1 MVSLLD
7 IHVSPRDPTAERPA
21 MLEILEAG
29 TGHGGLTLHLARAI
43 HAANLPLSRK
53 KKHTVTSVQ
62 EKNTPSAKSIPDTRT
77 SGTGLETPLAPTFH
91 ITEDSETRIDES
103 ELISD
108 RQAVIH
114 SLDISPSHL
123 HHAKKLVEGFRHGQY
138 TDDVEFY
145 VGEVSAWIDQQLIQR
160 GLHSPEIQDKAFLSH
175 VILDLP
181 GSQSH
186 LEKAASVLH
195 VNGTLI
201 VFNPSITQ
209 IIACVKEIKL
219 KMLPLELDRILEVDQ
234 GMVGGREWDVR
245 AMKPRALARA
255 ETEKKVNLEEE
266 CAATG
271 ASNQGL
277 TEDGGD
283 SGIDAK
289 QNDTIKELV
298 KEEIEWYMVC
308 RPKFTE
314 RWSGGGFVGVWKK
327 MRHELIR
334 E

>member
-7 IHVSPRDPTAERPA
+7 IHVSHRDLTVEGST

-43 HAANLPLSRK
+43 HAANLPPPRK
-53 KKHTVTSVQ
+53 NRTVTSVQ
-62 EKNTPSAKSIPDTRT
+62 EKNSPSAKSLPNTRISGSELEIPIAD
-77 SGTGLETPLAPTFH
+77 
-91 ITEDSETRIDES
+91 ITEDSETRIDDA
-103 ELISD
+103 ELISH

-138 TDDVEFY
+138 ADDVEFY

-160 GLHSPEIQDKAFLSH
+160 GLHSHGIKDKAFLSH

-219 KMLPLELDRILEVDQ
+219 NMLPLELDRVLEVDQ

-255 ETEKKVNLEEE
+255 EAEKKVNLEEE
-266 CAATG
+266 FAPTG
-271 ASNQGL
+271 ASNQAM
-277 TEDGGD
+277 TEDGED
-283 SGIDAK
+283 LGIGAN
-289 QNDTIKELV
+289 QNDTIKELA

-327 MRHELIR
+327 MRRDLTR

>member
-1 MVSLLD
+1 
-7 IHVSPRDPTAERPA
+7 

-43 HAANLPLSRK
+43 HAANLALPGKR
-53 KKHTVTSVQ
+53 HMVTSVQ
-62 EKNTPSAKSIPDTRT
+62 EKITHSAQSISNTRIAGPEVETHSAPNSDILD
-77 SGTGLETPLAPTFH
+77 
-91 ITEDSETRIDES
+91 DSKTRIDGA
-103 ELISD
+103 ISKSHK
-108 RQAVIH
+108 QAVIH

-123 HHAKKLVEGFRHGQY
+123 HHAKKLVEGFRQGQY
-138 TDDVEFY
+138 ADDVNFY
-145 VGEVSAWIDQQLIQR
+145 VGDVSAWIDQQLIQR
-160 GLHSPEIQDKAFLSH
+160 GLHSSEIKDKAFLSH
-175 VILDLP
+175 VVLDLP
-181 GSQSH
+181 GSQSR

-219 KMLPLELDRILEVDQ
+219 NMLPLELDRILEVDQ

-255 ETEKKVNLEEE
+255 EAEKEVNLDEES
-266 CAATG
+266 APTG
-271 ASNQGL
+271 ASDQGF
-277 TEDGGD
+277 TEDRN
-283 SGIDAK
+283 SGMETK
-289 QNDTIKELV
+289 QNDAIQELLKKEIK
-298 KEEIEWYMVC
+298 WYMVC

-327 MRHELIR
+327 MRRDLTR

>member
-1 MVSLLD
+1 M
-7 IHVSPRDPTAERPA
+7 
-21 MLEILEAG
+21 
-29 TGHGGLTLHLARAI
+29 TLHLARAI
-43 HAANLPLSRK
+43 HAANLPLFRK
-53 KKHTVTSVQ
+53 KYTVTSVA
-62 EKNTPSAKSIPDTRT
+62 EKNTPSAKSIPDTRI
-77 SGTGLETPLAPTFH
+77 SGLGLETPFAPTFD
-91 ITEDSETRIDES
+91 ITEASKTRIDDS

-138 TDDVEFY
+138 ADDVEFH

-160 GLHSPEIQDKAFLSH
+160 DLHSPEIKDKAFLSH

-245 AMKPRALARA
+245 AMRPRALARA
-255 ETEKKVNLEEE
+255 ETEKRVSLEEE
-266 CAATG
+266 RAWTR
-271 ASNQGL
+271 ASNQSL

-283 SGIDAK
+283 SGIDTK

-327 MRHELIR
+327 MRRDLTR

>member
-7 IHVSPRDPTAERPA
+7 IHVSHRDPNVERST

-43 HAANLPLSRK
+43 HAANLRLPGKRY
-53 KKHTVTSVQ
+53 TVTSAQ
-62 EKNTPSAKSIPDTRT
+62 EKNTPSAQSIPTAG
-77 SGTGLETPLAPTFH
+77 SGLETPFALSSD
-91 ITEDSETRIDES
+91 ILEDSETRIDDV
-103 ELISD
+103 ELRSQ

-114 SLDISPSHL
+114 SLEISPSHL
-123 HHAKKLVEGFRHGQY
+123 HQAKNLVQGFRHGQY
-138 TDDVEFY
+138 ADDVKFC

-160 GLHSPEIQDKAFLSH
+160 DLHRPEIKDKAFLSH

-181 GSQSH
+181 GSQKH
-186 LEKAASVLH
+186 LGKAASVLH

-219 KMLPLELDRILEVDQ
+219 NMLPLELDRILEVDQ

-255 ETEKKVNLEEE
+255 EAEAEKEVNLDEES
-266 CAATG
+266 APKG

-277 TEDGGD
+277 REDEGD
-283 SGIDAK
+283 SGIK
-289 QNDTIKELV
+289 TKLNETTQEIVN
-298 KEEIEWYMVC
+298 EEVEWYMVC
-308 RPKFTE
+308 RPKSTE

-327 MRHELIR
+327 MRRDLIR

>member
-1 MVSLLD
+1 M
-7 IHVSPRDPTAERPA
+7 
-21 MLEILEAG
+21 
-29 TGHGGLTLHLARAI
+29 TLHLARAI
-43 HAANLPLSRK
+43 HVANLPLSRK
-53 KKHTVTSVQ
+53 KKYTATSV
-62 EKNTPSAKSIPDTRT
+62 EGNVTPSAKTILDTRIP
-77 SGTGLETPLAPTFH
+77 GLGLETPFAPTFD
-91 ITEDSETRIDES
+91 ITEASETRIDGS

-138 TDDVEFY
+138 AGDVEFH
-145 VGEVSAWIDQQLIQR
+145 VGEVSAWIDQQLIHR
-160 GLHSPEIQDKAFLSH
+160 GLHSPEIKDKAFLSH

-219 KMLPLELDRILEVDQ
+219 NMLPLELDRILEVDQ

-245 AMKPRALARA
+245 AMRPRALARA
-255 ETEKKVNLEEE
+255 ETEKRVSLEEE
-266 CAATG
+266 RASTG
-271 ASNQGL
+271 ASNQSL
-277 TEDGGD
+277 REDGGD
-283 SGIDAK
+283 SGIDTK
-289 QNDTIKELV
+289 QNDPIKELV
-298 KEEIEWYMVC
+298 KEEIDWYMVC

-327 MRHELIR
+327 MRRDLTR

>member
-7 IHVSPRDPTAERPA
+7 IHVSHQDPTVERST

-43 HAANLPLSRK
+43 HAANLPLPRK
-53 KKHTVTSVQ
+53 KHMVTSVQ
-62 EKNTPSAKSIPDTRT
+62 EINTPSAKSIPNTRI
-77 SGTGLETPLAPTFH
+77 SGSGLETPFAPTFD
-91 ITEDSETRIDES
+91 ITDDSETRIDDA
-103 ELISD
+103 ELISH

-138 TDDVEFY
+138 ADDVEFY

-160 GLHSPEIQDKAFLSH
+160 GLHSHEIKDKAFLSH

-181 GSQSH
+181 GSQSY

-195 VNGTLI
+195 VNGTFI

-219 KMLPLELDRILEVDQ
+219 NMLPLELDRILEVDQ

-255 ETEKKVNLEEE
+255 EAEKKVNLEEE
-266 CAATG
+266 CAPTG
-271 ASNQGL
+271 ASNQDL

-289 QNDTIKELV
+289 QNDTIKLV
-298 KEEIEWYMVC
+298 KEEIDWYMVC

-327 MRHELIR
+327 MRRDLTR

>member
-7 IHVSPRDPTAERPA
+7 IHVSSRDPTVERSTV
-21 MLEILEAG
+21 LEILEAG

-43 HAANLPLSRK
+43 HAANLALPGKR
-53 KKHTVTSVQ
+53 HMVTSVQ
-62 EKNTPSAKSIPDTRT
+62 GKNTQSAQSISNTRIA
-77 SGTGLETPLAPTFH
+77 GPEVETPFAPNS
-91 ITEDSETRIDES
+91 DSLDDSKPRIDDA
-103 ELISD
+103 ISKSHK
-108 RQAVIH
+108 QAVIH

-123 HHAKKLVEGFRHGQY
+123 HHAKKLVEGFRQGQY
-138 TDDVEFY
+138 ADDVKFY
-145 VGEVSAWIDQQLIQR
+145 VGDVSAWIDQQLIQR
-160 GLHSPEIQDKAFLSH
+160 GLHSGEIKDKAFLSH
-175 VILDLP
+175 VVLDLP

-195 VNGTLI
+195 INGTLI

-219 KMLPLELDRILEVDQ
+219 NMLPLELDRILEVDQ

-255 ETEKKVNLEEE
+255 EAEKEVNLDEES
-266 CAATG
+266 APTG
-271 ASNQGL
+271 ASDQGF
-277 TEDGGD
+277 TEDGGMET
-283 SGIDAK
+283 K
-289 QNDTIKELV
+289 QNDTIQELLKEGT
-298 KEEIEWYMVC
+298 KWYMIC

-327 MRHELIR
+327 MRRDLTQE
-334 E
+334 

>member
-7 IHVSPRDPTAERPA
+7 IHVSHRDPTVERST

-53 KKHTVTSVQ
+53 KHTVTSVQ
-62 EKNTPSAKSIPDTRT
+62 GKNTPSAESIPDTRI
-77 SGTGLETPLAPTFH
+77 TGIGLGMPFAPTSD
-91 ITEDSETRIDES
+91 ITEDSKTRTDDS

-138 TDDVEFY
+138 ADDVEFY
-145 VGEVSAWIDQQLIQR
+145 VGEISTWIDQQLIQR
-160 GLHSPEIQDKAFLSH
+160 GLHSPEIKDKAFLSH

-181 GSQSH
+181 GSHSH
-186 LEKAASVLH
+186 LEKAASVLY

-219 KMLPLELDRILEVDQ
+219 NMLPLELDRILEVDQ

-255 ETEKKVNLEEE
+255 ETEKKVSLEEE
-266 CAATG
+266 CAQTG
-271 ASNQGL
+271 ASSQSL

-289 QNDTIKELV
+289 LNDTIKELV
-298 KEEIEWYMVC
+298 KEDIEWYMVC
-308 RPKFTE
+308 RPKFTD

-327 MRHELIR
+327 MRRDLTR

>member
-1 MVSLLD
+1 
-7 IHVSPRDPTAERPA
+7 

-43 HAANLPLSRK
+43 HAANLPPPR

-62 EKNTPSAKSIPDTRT
+62 GKNTPLAKYIPDARISRSRT
-77 SGTGLETPLAPTFH
+77 PFAPTFD
-91 ITEDSETRIDES
+91 ITEDFEARIDNS

-138 TDDVEFY
+138 AGDVEFY
-145 VGEVSAWIDQQLIQR
+145 VGEVSAWIDQQLTQR
-160 GLHSPEIQDKAFLSH
+160 GLQSPEIKDKAFLSH

-219 KMLPLELDRILEVDQ
+219 HMLPLELDRILEVDQ

-255 ETEKKVNLEEE
+255 VAEKKVNLEEE
-266 CAATG
+266 HAPTG

-283 SGIDAK
+283 LGIDAE
-289 QNDTIKELV
+289 QNGPIKELV

-327 MRHELIR
+327 MRLDLTSE
-334 E
+334 

>member
-7 IHVSPRDPTAERPA
+7 IHVSHRDPTVEIPTV
-21 MLEILEAG
+21 LEILEAG

-43 HAANLPLSRK
+43 HTANLPLPEK
-53 KKHTVTSVQ
+53 MHTSVQ
-62 EKNTPSAKSIPDTRT
+62 GKNSSSADFTPNKQTIAGPEV
-77 SGTGLETPLAPTFH
+77 ETPLAQNSD
-91 ITEDSETRIDES
+91 ILYGSETRIDGAIPKS
-103 ELISD
+103 Q

-114 SLDISPSHL
+114 SLEISPSHL
-123 HHAKKLVEGFRHGQY
+123 HHAIKLVEGFRHGQY
-138 TDDVEFY
+138 ADDVEFC
-145 VGEVSAWIDQQLIQR
+145 VGDVSVWIDKQLIQR
-160 GLHSPEIQDKAFLSH
+160 GLNSPEIKDKAFLSH

-209 IIACVKEIKL
+209 IIACVKEIKF

-245 AMKPRALARA
+245 AMKPRALVRA
-255 ETEKKVNLEEE
+255 ETEKKANLDEES
-266 CAATG
+266 APTG
-271 ASNQGL
+271 ASDQGL
-277 TEDGGD
+277 TEYRGD
-283 SGIDAK
+283 SGVEIK
-289 QNDTIKELV
+289 QNDTSQQLV
-298 KEEIEWYMVC
+298 KEDIEWYMVC

-314 RWSGGGFVGVWKK
+314 RWSGGGFVGVWRK
-327 MRHELIR
+327 MRRDLSR

>member
-7 IHVSPRDPTAERPA
+7 IHVSHRDPTVERST

-43 HAANLPLSRK
+43 HAANMSIPRK
-53 KKHTVTSVQ
+53 NHSVTSVQ
-62 EKNTPSAKSIPDTRT
+62 ENNTPSAQSIPRTRI
-77 SGTGLETPLAPTFH
+77 SGSGLETPFTPAFD
-91 ITEDSETRIDES
+91 ITEDS

-123 HHAKKLVEGFRHGQY
+123 HHAKKLVEGFRQGQY
-138 TDDVEFY
+138 ANDVEFY
-145 VGEVSAWIDQQLIQR
+145 VGEVSTWIDQQLIQR
-160 GLHSPEIQDKAFLSH
+160 GLHSPEIKDKAFLSH

-219 KMLPLELDRILEVDQ
+219 NMLPLELDRILEVDQ

-255 ETEKKVNLEEE
+255 EAEKKANLEEE
-266 CAATG
+266 CTPTG

-277 TEDGGD
+277 REDGGD
-283 SGIDAK
+283 LDIDAK
-289 QNDTIKELV
+289 QNETIKELL
-298 KEEIEWYMVC
+298 KEEVEWYMVC

-327 MRHELIR
+327 MRRDLTR

>member
-1 MVSLLD
+1 
-7 IHVSPRDPTAERPA
+7 

-62 EKNTPSAKSIPDTRT
+62 GKNTPSLKSIPDTGIP
-77 SGTGLETPLAPTFH
+77 GTDLGTPFAPTFN
-91 ITEDSETRIDES
+91 ITEEFETRTDDF
-103 ELISD
+103 ELFSD

-138 TDDVEFY
+138 ADDVEFY
-145 VGEVSAWIDQQLIQR
+145 VGEVSTWIDQQLIQR
-160 GLHSPEIQDKAFLSH
+160 GLHNPEIKDKAFLSH

-209 IIACVKEIKL
+209 IIACVQEIKL
-219 KMLPLELDRILEVDQ
+219 NMLPLELDRILEVDQ

-245 AMKPRALARA
+245 AMKPRALARV
-255 ETEKKVNLEEE
+255 ETEKKASLESG
-266 CAATG
+266 CAQTG
-271 ASNQGL
+271 ASNQSWS
-277 TEDGGD
+277 EDEGD

-289 QNDTIKELV
+289 KNDPIKELV
-298 KEEIEWYMVC
+298 KEETEWYMVC

-327 MRHELIR
+327 MRR
-334 E
+334 DFTKK

>member
-1 MVSLLD
+1 
-7 IHVSPRDPTAERPA
+7 

-43 HAANLPLSRK
+43 HAANLPLLGKR
-53 KKHTVTSVQ
+53 HTVTSVQ
-62 EKNTPSAKSIPDTRT
+62 GKNDPSAQSIPATT
-77 SGTGLETPLAPTFH
+77 VAGPKMETPFTQ
-91 ITEDSETRIDES
+91 DSDILGDSGTRIDGS
-103 ELISD
+103 ISKSH

-114 SLDISPSHL
+114 SLELSPSHL
-123 HHAKKLVEGFRHGQY
+123 HHAIKLVEGFRHGQY
-138 TDDVEFY
+138 ADDVEFY
-145 VGEVSAWIDQQLIQR
+145 VGDVSAWIDKQLIQR
-160 GLHSPEIQDKAFLSH
+160 GLHGAEIKNKAFLSH

-219 KMLPLELDRILEVDQ
+219 NMLPLELDRILEVDQ

-255 ETEKKVNLEEE
+255 GAEKNVNLDEDR
-266 CAATG
+266 APTG
-271 ASNQGL
+271 ASDQGL
-277 TEDGGD
+277 TEDVGD
-283 SGIDAK
+283 SGVETR
-289 QNDTIKELV
+289 QNDTIQEFV
-298 KEEIEWYMVC
+298 KGESEWYMVC
-308 RPKFTE
+308 RPKFTQ

-327 MRHELIR
+327 MRHDLAR

>member
-1 MVSLLD
+1 
-7 IHVSPRDPTAERPA
+7 

-43 HAANLPLSRK
+43 HAANLPLPGKR
-53 KKHTVTSVQ
+53 HTVTSVQ
-62 EKNTPSAKSIPDTRT
+62 EKNTPSAQAITNTRIA
-77 SGTGLETPLAPTFH
+77 GPEVETPFEPNFDML
-91 ITEDSETRIDES
+91 DKSETRIDGV
-103 ELISD
+103 ISKSR

-114 SLDISPSHL
+114 SVDISPSHL

-138 TDDVEFY
+138 ADDVEFY
-145 VGEVSAWIDQQLIQR
+145 VGDVSAWIDQQLIQR
-160 GLHSPEIQDKAFLSH
+160 GLHSPEIKDKAFLSH
-175 VILDLP
+175 IILDLP
-181 GSQSH
+181 GSQSY
-186 LEKAASVLH
+186 LEKVASVLH

-201 VFNPSITQ
+201 AFNPSITQ

-219 KMLPLELDRILEVDQ
+219 NMLPLELDRILEVDQ

-255 ETEKKVNLEEE
+255 EAEKKVNLDEES
-266 CAATG
+266 APTG
-271 ASNQGL
+271 ASDQGL
-277 TEDGGD
+277 TKDGGD
-283 SGIDAK
+283 PEMEIK
-289 QNDTIKELV
+289 RNDTIQELV
-298 KEEIEWYMVC
+298 KEDIEWYMVC

-327 MRHELIR
+327 MRRDLTR

>member
-7 IHVSPRDPTAERPA
+7 IHVSHRDPTVERST

-43 HAANLPLSRK
+43 HAANLPLPRK
-53 KKHTVTSVQ
+53 NRTVTSAQ
-62 EKNTPSAKSIPDTRT
+62 EKNTPSAKSFPNTAI
-77 SGTGLETPLAPTFH
+77 SGSALETPTAD
-91 ITEDSETRIDES
+91 ITEDSETCIDDA
-103 ELISD
+103 ELISQ

-138 TDDVEFY
+138 ADDVEFY

-160 GLHSPEIQDKAFLSH
+160 GLHSHGIKDKTFLSH

-219 KMLPLELDRILEVDQ
+219 NMLPLELDRILEVDQ

-255 ETEKKVNLEEE
+255 EAEKKVNLEEE
-266 CAATG
+266 FAPTG
-271 ASNQGL
+271 ASNQAL
-277 TEDGGD
+277 TEDGED
-283 SGIDAK
+283 LGIGAK
-289 QNDTIKELV
+289 QNDTIKELG

-327 MRHELIR
+327 MRRDLTR